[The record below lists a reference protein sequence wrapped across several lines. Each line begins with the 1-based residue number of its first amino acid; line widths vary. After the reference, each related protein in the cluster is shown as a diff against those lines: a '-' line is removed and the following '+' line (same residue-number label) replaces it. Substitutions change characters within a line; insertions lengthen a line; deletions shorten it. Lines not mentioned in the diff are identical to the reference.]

1 MLEHYHPGKANV
13 VADAL
18 SRKSYCS
25 ASQTE
30 GMCSK
35 LIQDV
40 ECLNLGIV
48 EHGFVATLEAQP
60 MLVEQVWAAQAK
72 DPEIA
77 ELNKNMWV
85 GKAWDFTKDEQ
96 GTIWMR
102 EIWCAPDNKELK
114 DLILT
119 EAHQTQYSIYP
130 GSTKMYQDLK
140 EKFWWVRMRREI
152 AKFVALC
159 EVC

>member
-1 MLEHYHPGKANV
+1 
-13 VADAL
+13 
-18 SRKSYCS
+18 
-25 ASQTE
+25 
-30 GMCSK
+30 
-35 LIQDV
+35 
-40 ECLNLGIV
+40 
-48 EHGFVATLEAQP
+48 
-60 MLVEQVWAAQAK
+60 
-72 DPEIA
+72 
-77 ELNKNMWV
+77 
-85 GKAWDFTKDEQ
+85 
-96 GTIWMR
+96 MR

-130 GSTKMYQDLK
+130 GSTKMYQNLK